1 MPWRA
6 SCSSESMTIP
16 ITGRT
21 RPGWVRHAARTL
33 ALAAA
38 VAVPATGW
46 AQPPAPDNTKTNARD
61 RQPAQVTADDQ
72 KNGRTDL
79 QLTQEIRKAL
89 TADESLS
96 TYAHNVKVI
105 SRNGKV
111 TLKGPVRTADEK
123 KLVAAKAANVAGAA
137 NVINQLSVAPAAS
150 KKAGS

>member
-1 MPWRA
+1 
-6 SCSSESMTIP
+6 MTSIF
-16 ITGRT
+16 
-21 RPGWVRHAARTL
+21 
-33 ALAAA
+33 ALTAA
-38 VAVPATGW
+38 VAFPAGVL
-46 AQPPAPDNTKTNARD
+46 AEQPPAPDNTKTNARD

-89 TADESLS
+89 VADESLS

-105 SRNGKV
+105 ARKGKV

-123 KLVAAKAANVAGAA
+123 KVVETTAAKVAGAA
-137 NVINQLSVAPAAS
+137 NIINQLSVAPDAAR